1 MWRWVWVCVA
11 RAATLWRLHQTGL
24 LRGDRFAPAW
34 AQATKVPTVGV
45 PDYETLMRP
54 TLAALSNAQ
63 PQTRGQIRDAVASA
77 TGIDGDDLAQI
88 LPSGKATVFGSRV
101 GWALTYM
108 AQAGLAT
115 RPKRGVYLITDRGLK
130 VLDEHSERVDSK
142 VLAQFP
148 EFLEFRARRNEKG
161 EPVGTRGEPSTSVS
175 TLSPTEAIERLV
187 SDADDAVAAE
197 LLDRILAQPPAFLER
212 LGLQLL
218 RAMGYGGREA
228 LLTHTGRPG
237 DRGLDGVI
245 RQDALGLDLVGVQAK
260 RYDRDAAV
268 QRPEMQAFVGA
279 LQGAQTNRGVFVT
292 TGRFSTGARQFAEQ
306 VAMRL
311 VLIDGTELTRLMV
324 RYNVGVAAREIYELK
339 AVDDDFFED
348 ED

>member
-1 MWRWVWVCVA
+1 
-11 RAATLWRLHQTGL
+11 
-24 LRGDRFAPAW
+24 
-34 AQATKVPTVGV
+34 VGV
-45 PDYETLMRP
+45 PDYESLMRP
-54 TLAALSNAQ
+54 TLLALSDGGQ
-63 PQTRGQIRDAVASA
+63 HTRGQLKDAVAVA
-77 TGIDGDDLAQI
+77 TGMTEADLAEM

-108 AQAGLAT
+108 SQAGLAA
-115 RPKRGVYLITDRGLK
+115 RPKRGVYVITDRGRE
-130 VLDEHSERVDSK
+130 VLNSYPERIDAK
-142 VLAQFP
+142 LLEQFP
-148 EFLEFRARRNEKG
+148 EFVEFKERRNEKG
-161 EPVGTRGEPSTSVS
+161 EAPPAVVLPSVS

-187 SDADDAVAAE
+187 IEADDAVASE
-197 LLDRILAQPPAFLER
+197 LLDRVLGQSPAFLER
-212 LGLQLL
+212 LALRLL

-228 LLTHTGRPG
+228 LLTHTGKPG
-237 DRGLDGVI
+237 DGGLDGVI

-279 LQGAQTNRGVFVT
+279 LQGAQTSRGVFVT
-292 TGRFSTGARQFAEQ
+292 TGRFSSGARLFAEQ

-324 RYNVGVAAREIYELK
+324 RYNVGVAVRERYELK

-348 ED
+348 VE